1 MPMRPM
7 FHGGS
12 SLELYND
19 CGRPGTGGC
28 CCSIVVRFL
37 VKKIG
42 YILFSRRA
50 GVMLVETKLSRIR

>member
-1 MPMRPM
+1 MPMRLM

-37 VKKIG
+37 VKKNRL
-42 YILFSRRA
+42 YIVF
-50 GVMLVETKLSRIR
+50 T

>member
-1 MPMRPM
+1 MLMLLM

-37 VKKIG
+37 LENRL
-42 YILFSRRA
+42 YIVFHIEQL
-50 GVMLVETKLSRIR
+50 